1 MTTRRLGLASPSIP
15 SGMIYAC
22 ENVKLYTVSRGTFY
36 KRRTLN
42 LATGHG
48 LYGCHGYIHLDIY
61 RNEHTGRMI

>member
-1 MTTRRLGLASPSIP
+1 MTIRRLALPLPSIP
-15 SGMIYAC
+15 SDMVYAC
-22 ENVKLYTVSRGTFY
+22 ENVKLCTVSRGTVY

-48 LYGCHGYIHLDIY
+48 LYSLQGYIHLDIY